1 MGAMIFA
8 RHAGQEKEYV
18 FEVASKDAWPV
29 NRGDFLIV
37 DTMYGIHAEQAT
49 SDLVEWQD
57 VGLIAQKYG
66 AYMPLRQVLRI
77 IKKEDAEMLLTEFA
91 MVKFDEALERPF
103 TKEDFLPY

>member
-37 DTMYGIHAEQAT
+37 DTMYGIHAAQAT
-49 SDLVEWQD
+49 SDLVECQD

-91 MVKFDEALERPF
+91 MVKFDEAPKRKAPDEN
-103 TKEDFLPY
+103 FLPY

>member
-37 DTMYGIHAEQAT
+37 DTMHGIHAAQAT
-49 SDLVEWQD
+49 SDLVECQD

-66 AYMPLRQVLRI
+66 AYLPLKQVIRI
-77 IKKEDAEMLLTEFA
+77 IKKEDAEMLLAEFA
-91 MVKFDEALERPF
+91 SVKFDQARERKTP
-103 TKEDFLPY
+103 EVFLAV

>member
-18 FEVASKDAWPV
+18 FEVSSKDCWSV

-37 DTMYGIHAEQAT
+37 DTMHGTHAAQAT
-49 SDLVEWQD
+49 SDLVECQD

-66 AYMPLRQVLRI
+66 AYMPLKQVIRV

-91 MVKFDEALERPF
+91 RIKFDEALGRPL

>member
-18 FEVASKDAWPV
+18 FEVESKDAWPV

-37 DTMYGIHAEQAT
+37 DTMHSIHVAQAT
-49 SDLVEWQD
+49 SDLVECQD
-57 VGLIAQKYG
+57 VGLIAKKYG
-66 AYMPLRQVLRI
+66 EHLPLNRVIRI
-77 IKKEDAEMLLTEFA
+77 IKKEDAELLLTEFA
-91 MVKFDEALERPF
+91 RVKFDEALERPF

>member
-18 FEVASKDAWPV
+18 FEVASKDCWPV

-37 DTMYGIHAEQAT
+37 DTMHAIHVAQAT
-49 SDLVEWQD
+49 SDLVECED

-91 MVKFDEALERPF
+91 MVKFDEAPKRKAPDEN
-103 TKEDFLPY
+103 FLPY